1 MGCTRFMD
9 EKRYDVE
16 TVKQRLVEYR
26 ERERD
31 IDNQI
36 ERVEWLD
43 MKMTSIG
50 SPVISD
56 MPKGASPSH
65 DKIGSMIAQKEELE
79 FCIREDIKKQEN
91 ERAEIEAILKKLKHS
106 DERAVI
112 RMRYFDGASWN
123 DVVDMLFGAKA
134 DFLGKEDTYLRR
146 THKIHGSALLNMA
159 IYIAELQTPDSTTT
173 K

>member
-1 MGCTRFMD
+1 MNGLHPDME
-9 EKRYDVE
+9 EKKYDVE
-16 TVKQRLVEYR
+16 SVKNRLVEYR

-36 ERVEWLD
+36 ERVERLE

-56 MPKGASPSH
+56 MPKAASPSH

-79 FCIREDIKKQEN
+79 ICIREDIQKQEK
-91 ERAEIEAILKKLKHS
+91 ERAEIEIILKQLKHS

-123 DVVDMLFGAKA
+123 DVVDMLFGGKT

-159 IYIAELQTPDSTTT
+159 IFIEESQN
-173 K
+173 

>member
-1 MGCTRFMD
+1 MGEHPVMD
-9 EKRYDVE
+9 EKKYDVE
-16 TVKQRLVEYR
+16 AIKNRLVEYR

-36 ERVEWLD
+36 ERIERLE

-50 SPVISD
+50 SPTISD
-56 MPKGASPSH
+56 MPKAASPSH

-79 FCIREDIKKQEN
+79 TCIREDIKKQES
-91 ERAEIEAILKKLKHS
+91 ERIEIEGILKKLKHS

-123 DVVDMLFGAKA
+123 DVMDMLFGSRN
-134 DFLGKEDTYLRR
+134 DFLDREDTYLRR
-146 THKIHGSALLNMA
+146 THRIHGSALLNMA
-159 IYIAELQTPDSTTT
+159 IYIEESLNSDNTPTL
-173 K
+173 